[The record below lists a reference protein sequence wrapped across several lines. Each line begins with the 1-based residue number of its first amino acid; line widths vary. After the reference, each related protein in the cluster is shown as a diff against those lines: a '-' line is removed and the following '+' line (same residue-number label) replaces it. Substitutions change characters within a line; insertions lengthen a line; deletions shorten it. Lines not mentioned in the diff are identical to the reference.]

1 MAHSK
6 RAEAA
11 VARRILSYLHS
22 HREAGDTLEGIMRW
36 WMLRQRLS
44 ESSEITQ
51 RALERLVQTGEVVER
66 RSGAGETM
74 YVARDRTAGATKGG
88 SHGN

>member
-1 MAHSK
+1 
-6 RAEAA
+6 
-11 VARRILSYLHS
+11 
-22 HREAGDTLEGIMRW
+22 
-36 WMLRQRLS
+36 MLRQRLS